1 MFVAGNWKM
10 HTDLRAADRLASEV
24 VRLTEA
30 DARTVDVAICPPTVW
45 LETVRERVR
54 GTRVAL
60 GAQNVH
66 PEEQG
71 AFTGE
76 VSATMLDAAGCKF
89 VVVGHSERRQ
99 YFNESDAFVG
109 EKVKQVMKHG
119 MTPILCVGESLE
131 ERDSDG
137 AETVVGRQLEGGMV
151 GVSLKHGNSL
161 VVAYEPVWAIGT
173 GRTATPDQAQ
183 VMHAFIRDKLAS
195 RFGDEVPV
203 PILYGG
209 SVKPNNAAELF
220 AQPDIEGGLIGGA
233 SLDAEAFASI
243 VRAAADTTRH

>member
-1 MFVAGNWKM
+1 MLVAGNWKM

-30 DARTVDVAICPPTVW
+30 DTRTVDVAVCPPTVW
-45 LETVRERVR
+45 LEAVRERVR

-76 VSATMLDAAGCKF
+76 VSATMLSEAGCRY
-89 VVVGHSERRQ
+89 VIVGHSERRRH
-99 YFNESDAFVG
+99 FNESDAIVG
-109 EKVKQVMKHG
+109 GKTKQVMKHG

-131 ERDSDG
+131 ERDSDA
-137 AETVVGRQLEGGMV
+137 AETVVGRQLEGGLI
-151 GVSLKHGNSL
+151 GVSLTHGNKL

-173 GRTATPDQAQ
+173 GRTATPEQAQ
-183 VMHAFIRDKLAS
+183 AMHAFIREKLAA
-195 RFGDEVPV
+195 RFGAEERV

-209 SVKPNNAAELF
+209 SVKPGNAAELF
-220 AQPDIEGGLIGGA
+220 AQPDIGGGLIGGA
-233 SLDAEAFASI
+233 SLDAEAFAAI
-243 VRAAADTTRH
+243 VRAAADAARH